1 MKTAYCKIRVGD
13 WKQTIHIKKGPFS
26 LSEECQV
33 PTSYLPDFFAK
44 DKTLKKV
51 YLSGGPKNFLQMIEK
66 KTKEKQMLDNNNN
79 NIIFIYSQI

>member
-1 MKTAYCKIRVGD
+1 MKTAYCKIRIGD
-13 WKQTIHIKKGPFS
+13 WKQTVYIKNGFFS
-26 LSEECQV
+26 PSKTQQI
-33 PTSYLPDFFAK
+33 PMSYLPEFFAK

-79 NIIFIYSQI
+79 NITFIYSQI